1 MKISLPIFN
10 CEMADQGSNGQV
22 MPRIMKELLG
32 TEDRRCIWMRAAL
45 EGRTE
50 MIKELLA
57 IGGDVNQR
65 DNCGR
70 TALMF
75 AAINLHHDTVRTL
88 LESGADVNVRAYD
101 GATALMLAACAGDIE
116 TVRALLARGADTHGK
131 FISTGKN
138 AAMLA
143 ADHGFDEI
151 AQLIRGI
158 DETDTL
164 RSHAQP
170 LDQVWAENELAV
182 IRNQIPKKAS
192 NRLSDT
198 GAAILRRREG
208 STSRGHL
215 TAKALDYSE

>member
-1 MKISLPIFN
+1 MK
-10 CEMADQGSNGQV
+10 
-22 MPRIMKELLG
+22 KLLEG
-32 TEDRRCIWMRAAL
+32 TEDLRCTWMRAAL

-50 MIKELLA
+50 MIKALLA
-57 IGGDVNQR
+57 KGMNVNET
-65 DNCGR
+65 NAWGR

-75 AAINLHHDTVRTL
+75 ATINLHHDTVQTL
-88 LESGADVNVRAYD
+88 LESGANVNVRAYD
-101 GATALMLAACAGDIE
+101 GATALMLAACAGDID
-116 TVRALLARGADTHGK
+116 TVRALLARGADVQGK
-131 FISTGKN
+131 FFSTGKN

-164 RSHAQP
+164 RSHTQP

-198 GAAILRRREG
+198 GAAILGRREA
-208 STSRGHL
+208 STRRDRS
-215 TAKALDYSE
+215 TADALIYSE